1 MALLGRHEVYGERN
15 VECGQRT
22 EMQSQRSVDRRH
34 LADKKRKA
42 DMTIPGLIQRWRR
55 WKLARRGLR
64 LDRSC
69 YVGSGVSLGPDHTTA
84 VRGVVELGNSCE
96 LNQGVELN
104 PFGGSIRIAQRVW
117 LGPYVVIYGHGGV
130 EIGEQTLISMHCS
143 IRSSNHGVP
152 PIGKLIRDTADELR
166 PTKIGRDVWIGA
178 NAVILGGVTV
188 GDGAVIAA
196 GAVVNRDVEAGAV
209 VAGVPAREVRKRQ
222 ALSH

>member
-1 MALLGRHEVYGERN
+1 MTLSG
-15 VECGQRT
+15 
-22 EMQSQRSVDRRH
+22 
-34 LADKKRKA
+34 LA
-42 DMTIPGLIQRWRR
+42 QRWRR

-69 YVGSGVSLGPDHTTA
+69 YVGPNISLGPAPSPPSGTIEVGSA
-84 VRGVVELGNSCE
+84 CE

-104 PFGGSIRIAQRVW
+104 PFGGSIALGERVW

-130 EIGEQTLISMHCS
+130 AIGDSTLISMHCT
-143 IRSSNHGVP
+143 ILSSNHAIP
-152 PIGKLIRDTADELR
+152 PMGALIRHAADELL

-196 GAVVNRDVEAGAV
+196 GAVVTASVAPGTV
-209 VAGVPAREVRKRQ
+209 VAGVPARLLRNR
-222 ALSH
+222 